1 LLKGECGRRGEAR
14 SVIFWS
20 TFFSASAH
28 SGRKGPVKK
37 SCPKLSALSLD
48 RHTKTGGRGSARA
61 QRTIPKG
68 ARDEAESPRFINH
81 LPKSPRNSLTI
92 QNLTVN
98 LFHNTLKINR
108 KQSFIC
114 LLPRIKIIYIFAA
127 I

>member
-1 LLKGECGRRGEAR
+1 LSEVVRVVVNPHEDTVHVVVNPHEDKRG
-14 SVIFWS
+14 
-20 TFFSASAH
+20 
-28 SGRKGPVKK
+28 
-37 SCPKLSALSLD
+37 
-48 RHTKTGGRGSARA
+48 GSARA

-68 ARDEAESPRFINH
+68 ARDEAESPQFINH